1 VSHPTSKAEADLCAS
16 HCLKRPKEFSRDPG
30 PFAWVALHQRHVTN
44 IREAA
49 MFPSAQG
56 FYGATPD
63 THVRRYS
70 RLSTNTSTGT
80 NANGSATTSADANA
94 NANANTNPNPNPNP
108 NADAPAEESHDVAG
122 VSTSLPILP
131 LSSLARCGGA
141 RLWTSDAK
149 LVAA

>member
-1 VSHPTSKAEADLCAS
+1 
-16 HCLKRPKEFSRDPG
+16 
-30 PFAWVALHQRHVTN
+30 
-44 IREAA
+44 

-70 RLSTNTSTGT
+70 RLSTSTSTGT
-80 NANGSATTSADANA
+80 NSNGSATTSANA
-94 NANANTNPNPNPNP
+94 NANANPNPNPNP